1 MQRIITTLFHP
12 LWRLLPLSIPARK
25 RIKAWVVGTAPGFDD
40 PGLVARGGEFRWDGS
55 WKDLFPPPSPA
66 PERVL
71 VIDWRVPT
79 PDRDSGSFRMRKLLE
94 CLTGQG
100 IPVDFVGEAPPED
113 PSYSTQLEAMGIQ
126 VRTGM
131 EEARTFLSDS
141 GGEYRA
147 VLLSR
152 PEVAEAFLPLVRS
165 TCPAARVIYDTV
177 DLHWVRFATG
187 ARLDAS
193 DGDLALKAK
202 AYRRTELANARAADL
217 TLAITPEERAILL
230 SEDSDLKVE
239 VLPNV
244 HEVSLKVPAFETRRD
259 LFFIGGFDHRPNIDA
274 VEFFVTEILPTVK
287 RSLPEVRFHIVGSNM
302 PPEIE
307 ALRSDTIDPV
317 GFVADVSPYFDR
329 SRVFVAPLRQGAGMK
344 GKIGHSLG
352 FGLPVVTSRIGAEG
366 LGLSDGVDAFIA
378 DSPDD
383 FAEKVIRLYTEP
395 DLWGEFSRRGQEI
408 IQERFSYDCVC
419 AIFLG
424 ALGLKPSHYTQLM
437 SHEPLLRI

>member
-1 MQRIITTLFHP
+1 MQRIITALFDP
-12 LWRLLPLSIPARK
+12 LWRLLPLSLPARK
-25 RIKAWVVGTAPGFDD
+25 RIKAWVLRTAPGFGD
-40 PGLVARGGEFRWDGS
+40 PGLMKREGEFRWDGA
-55 WKDLFPPPSPA
+55 WGNLFPPPSPA

-71 VIDWRVPT
+71 VVDWKVPA

-94 CLTGQG
+94 CLTGHG
-100 IPVDFVGEAPPED
+100 IPVDFVGEAPPDD
-113 PSYSTQLEAMGIQ
+113 PSYSIQLEAMGIQ

-131 EEARTFLSDS
+131 GEARTLLSDT

-193 DGDLALKAK
+193 DGDLALKAE
-202 AYRRTELANARAADL
+202 AYRRIELANARAADL

-244 HEVSLKVPAFETRRD
+244 HEVSSNVPAFEARRD

-274 VEFFVTEILPTVK
+274 VEFFVTEILPTIQ
-287 RSLPEVRFHIVGSNM
+287 RSLPDVRFHIVGSNM
-302 PPEIE
+302 PPEIR
-307 ALRSDTIDPV
+307 ALRSDTVDPV
-317 GFVADVSPYFDR
+317 GFVPDVRPYFDR

-352 FGLPVVTSRIGAEG
+352 LGLPVVTSRIGAEG

-378 DSPDD
+378 DDPDD
-383 FAEKVIRLYTEP
+383 FSEKVIRLYTDS
-395 DLWGEFSRRGQEI
+395 DLWAEFSRRGQEI
-408 IQERFSYDCVC
+408 IQERFSYGCVC
-419 AIFLG
+419 AKLLDSLG
-424 ALGLKPSHYTQLM
+424 RSLRPLGMREKTPRLK
-437 SHEPLLRI
+437 

>member
-1 MQRIITTLFHP
+1 
-12 LWRLLPLSIPARK
+12 
-25 RIKAWVVGTAPGFDD
+25 
-40 PGLVARGGEFRWDGS
+40 
-55 WKDLFPPPSPA
+55 
-66 PERVL
+66 
-71 VIDWRVPT
+71 
-79 PDRDSGSFRMRKLLE
+79 MRKLLE
-94 CLTGQG
+94 CLTGHG
-100 IPVDFVGEAPPED
+100 IPVDFVGEAPPDD
-113 PSYSTQLEAMGIQ
+113 PSYSIQLEAMGIQ

-131 EEARTFLSDS
+131 GEARTLLSDT

-193 DGDLALKAK
+193 DGDLALKAE
-202 AYRRTELANARAADL
+202 AYRRIELANARAADL
-217 TLAITPEERAILL
+217 TLSITPEERATLL

-244 HEVSLKVPAFETRRD
+244 HEVSSMVPGFESRRD
-259 LFFIGGFDHRPNIDA
+259 LFFIGGFEHRPNVDA
-274 VEFFVTEILPTVK
+274 VRFFVAEILPTILLS
-287 RSLPEVRFHIVGSNM
+287 RPEVRFHIVGSKM
-302 PPEIE
+302 PPEIW
-307 ALRSDTIDPV
+307 ALRSDAVDPV
-317 GFVADVSPYFDR
+317 GYVADVTPYFAS

-378 DSPDD
+378 DQPGE
-383 FAEKVIRLYTEP
+383 FASKVISLYTNP
-395 DLWGEFSRRGQEI
+395 DLWAELSCRGQELI
-408 IQERFSYDCVC
+408 RARFSRAHVC
-419 AIFLG
+419 AKLVEIIGG
-424 ALGLKPSHYTQLM
+424 ARAPPYESAPAASDGPSVT
-437 SHEPLLRI
+437 R